1 MTELAQLNQCTML
14 LPVPARWKMQLG
26 KWLPST
32 LMSLEVMTESAAV
45 ILFEGSGFLDG
56 LVKRVVP
63 SRNL

>member
-1 MTELAQLNQCTML
+1 
-14 LPVPARWKMQLG
+14 MQLG
-26 KWLPST
+26 KRLPST
-32 LMSLEVMTESAAV
+32 LMSLEVMTESVAV